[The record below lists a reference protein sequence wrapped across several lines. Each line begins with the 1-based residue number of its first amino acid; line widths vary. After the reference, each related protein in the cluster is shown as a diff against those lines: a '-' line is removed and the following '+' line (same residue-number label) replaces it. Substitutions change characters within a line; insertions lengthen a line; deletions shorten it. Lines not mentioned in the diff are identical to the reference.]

1 VREDRKGIKRF
12 LVPLWTRF
20 LYNRQAHG

>member
-1 VREDRKGIKRF
+1 VGKTKKGIKRF
-12 LVPLWTRF
+12 LVPLWARF